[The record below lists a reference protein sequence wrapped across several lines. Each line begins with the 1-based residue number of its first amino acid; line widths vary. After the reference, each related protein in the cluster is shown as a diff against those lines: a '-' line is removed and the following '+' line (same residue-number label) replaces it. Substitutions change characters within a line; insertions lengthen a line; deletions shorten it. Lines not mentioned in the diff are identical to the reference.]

1 MWLSECPQIPLFA
14 LKTKALSFPKNKKQK
29 KQNQLKQS
37 LLTNTSSLRRQIT
50 PYSLKSQLISNHAI
64 LLQIPT
70 LETLLL
76 FRSHTGFESRKP
88 LIAAR
93 RSRD

>member
-14 LKTKALSFPKNKKQK
+14 LKTKALSFPKQNKT

-76 FRSHTGFESRKP
+76 LRSHTGFESRKP